1 MPRQTKLTVVPD
13 SPMSGVE
20 PDGFYQTPNSMAIKA
35 IRAKLTAADWILW
48 AYLQMIDPYGD
59 RMVDLPNVSEIAL
72 AIGVSE
78 RQVKRSLSRLESE
91 ELYLWEPVIIRGQNL
106 AGKQVKELCQKK
118 RDSKF
123 FEKRKMTTLSS
134 DGQSCPTDD
143 NFVQAKT
150 TLSSDGQLR
159 PKRSPKPLSDNNSN
173 ASQTIQTYSDFI
185 QTLSESERANFL
197 NFCEE
202 AALNLS
208 QPVNDIEAWLAHK
221 TKAGLNRWEG
231 YYQKFKAKQKTQTNK
246 SKSSSSSQM
255 MKKFQL
261 EIDQQRQRAEKAW
274 LESPSATETGGTT

>member
-1 MPRQTKLTVVPD
+1 
-13 SPMSGVE
+13 
-20 PDGFYQTPNSMAIKA
+20 
-35 IRAKLTAADWILW
+35 
-48 AYLQMIDPYGD
+48 
-59 RMVDLPNVSEIAL
+59 
-72 AIGVSE
+72 
-78 RQVKRSLSRLESE
+78 
-91 ELYLWEPVIIRGQNL
+91 
-106 AGKQVKELCQKK
+106 
-118 RDSKF
+118 
-123 FEKRKMTTLSS
+123 MTTLSS

>member
-1 MPRQTKLTVVPD
+1 MQALFINIPCVHLDNGIVHNHTACDINSLDPVLLRSSRKELPIKLSIST
-13 SPMSGVE
+13 
-20 PDGFYQTPNSMAIKA
+20 
-35 IRAKLTAADWILW
+35 
-48 AYLQMIDPYGD
+48 
-59 RMVDLPNVSEIAL
+59 
-72 AIGVSE
+72 
-78 RQVKRSLSRLESE
+78 LSRLESE

-118 RDSKF
+118 RDSKL
-123 FEKRKMTTLSS
+123 FEQRKMTTLSS

-150 TLSSDGQLR
+150 TLSSDGQLC

-202 AALNLS
+202 AASNLS
-208 QPVNDIEAWLAHK
+208 QQVFDIEAWLAHK
-221 TKAGLNRWEG
+221 NKAGLNRWEA

-246 SKSSSSSQM
+246 SKGSSSSQM

-274 LESPSATETGGTT
+274 LESPSATTVDVDNLECLETGGTT